1 MSIRIILGE
10 ELERRFREIAMRRF
24 GYGKGA
30 LSKAAAEAITNWLQQ
45 SQASEKIEFVGDPV
59 EAILGLLS
67 DVDVDSVELQHRAVE
82 MWRLKVLRDASNR
95 HQHIS

>member
-10 ELERRFREIAMRRF
+10 ELERRFRELAMRRF

-30 LSKAAAEAITNWLQQ
+30 LSKAAAEAIANWLQQ
-45 SQASEKIEFVGDPV
+45 THASMEIEFVGDPV
-59 EAILGLLS
+59 DAVSGLLS
-67 DVDVDSVELQHRAVE
+67 DVDVDAVELQHRAAE

>member
-10 ELERRFREIAMRRF
+10 ELERRFRELAMRRF

-30 LSKAAAEAITNWLQQ
+30 LSKAATEAIANWLQQ
-45 SQASEKIEFVGDPV
+45 TQASEKIGFVGDPV
-59 EAILGLLS
+59 DAIAGLLS
-67 DVDVDSVELQHRAVE
+67 DIDVDAVELQHRAAE

-95 HQHIS
+95 H